1 MSSCRLW
8 KMDRFIYLDLLL
20 RDAKAQRQR
29 LVDFVK
35 EQKVFSGLTAE
46 QAAGVAEL
54 LQPVVLPAAAEYAGT
69 QWSALAGS
77 GTEAAAGA
85 TSAATA
91 DAIFFVER
99 GELTLHRDG
108 DSDATTLKRGD
119 AFGAAETHL
128 AALLSRLGHTTN
140 AELHLAEPSS
150 SVPSRWR
157 RPRSR
162 PRGSSRAAPLS
173 CSSCSAPPRCARRVS
188 WRRGRGRGRSG
199 GRGGCDGGC
208 APVAALSSLSPDEFA
223 AAQAALSP
231 ARFVT
236 GDVLCRAGEPSP
248 AVYLLVAGSCTMAA
262 HTLHVGSWFG
272 EGGALFHKPSSAA
285 IVAAEPVVFCRPA
298 ARSSSSFPRRSSRLC
313 ATRTRRTERRGGG
326 GGESCGG
333 GGGVA
338 QAVALTSAGRDA
350 AEGGA
355 RARPW
360 RVRRRDARHLRL
372 GPDSGKRFALKVVDR
387 HKVEAE
393 EQQAHIL
400 AEKEAMLA
408 LSHPYV
414 LRLHRTFKDY
424 HSLYFLLEYAPGGEL
439 QHLLDKQGGK
449 LTEKAP
455 HAPRAAARAVPPR
468 PTPPALPAPSNSRPS
483 LSGDA
488 LHAASLVLALD
499 HMHTHHIVHRD
510 LKPANMLLDARGFLK
525 VIDFGLCKQLPPRE
539 RAYTCCGTP
548 EYLSPEALSHEGHSY
563 AADWWSLGCILY
575 ELVVGITPFMDGGKV
590 KTCKALY
597 TNITSSER
605 RYKVVYPSTLSRD
618 GADLISKLLIKAQ
631 SKRMRSFG
639 LLRSPFL
646 GPFIRGHPFFG
657 EVNWENMEAG
667 AVQTPHLPDF
677 ADGPDT
683 TPQGYTAISL
693 KYSVPNAL
701 RGAEVATWDGGF
713 S

>member
-1 MSSCRLW
+1 MYNVQRTATIRAMSSCRLW

-140 AELHLAEPSS
+140 AELHLAEPSELGALKVAAPAVAPARLVACGAS
-150 SVPSRWR
+150 ELLELLGAAEIV
-157 RPRSR
+157 
-162 PRGSSRAAPLS
+162 RAAS
-173 CSSCSAPPRCARRVS
+173 VGGEAAAAAAAAGEAGAMAGARRL
-188 WRRGRGRGRSG
+188 
-199 GRGGCDGGC
+199 
-208 APVAALSSLSPDEFA
+208 PLLSSLSPDEFA

-285 IVAAEPVVFCRPA
+285 IVATEPVVVLSARGSQLEQLPA
-298 ARSSSSFPRRSSRLC
+298 PLLSALRNAHPEGRSD
-313 ATRTRRTERRGGG
+313 G
-326 GGESCGG
+326 
-333 GGGVA
+333 
-338 QAVALTSAGRDA
+338 AVAAVKAA
-350 AEGGA
+350 AEEEESLKQSLSQVRGVTQLKEVRELGRGA
-355 RARPW
+355 FAVVMLVTFGW
-360 RVRRRDARHLRL
+360 

-455 HAPRAAARAVPPR
+455 HAPRAAAPRRPAPPHPARPPR
-468 PTPPALPAPSNSRPS
+468 TQQLSPVALRRCASTLRRWCSPSTICTHTTLSTATSSRQICS
-483 LSGDA
+483 LTR
-488 LHAASLVLALD
+488 AAS
-499 HMHTHHIVHRD
+499 
-510 LKPANMLLDARGFLK
+510 
-525 VIDFGLCKQLPPRE
+525 
-539 RAYTCCGTP
+539 
-548 EYLSPEALSHEGHSY
+548 
-563 AADWWSLGCILY
+563 
-575 ELVVGITPFMDGGKV
+575 
-590 KTCKALY
+590 
-597 TNITSSER
+597 
-605 RYKVVYPSTLSRD
+605 SR
-618 GADLISKLLIKAQ
+618 
-631 SKRMRSFG
+631 
-639 LLRSPFL
+639 
-646 GPFIRGHPFFG
+646 
-657 EVNWENMEAG
+657 
-667 AVQTPHLPDF
+667 
-677 ADGPDT
+677 
-683 TPQGYTAISL
+683 
-693 KYSVPNAL
+693 
-701 RGAEVATWDGGF
+701 
-713 S
+713 